1 MIYMKKIFKT
11 KSGFT
16 LIEMLVAMAIFVVFV
31 GILVNSYSS
40 IVKAYHEANDY
51 RKMYVEARD
60 IFETL
65 TRELRDGMVD
75 YEHVDYSFSVDNNN
89 PTEWHFISKDARYRT
104 DLKYNNIS
112 GELRLIK
119 SDLNPGSD
127 ICIYYTPVDADGELL
142 NPNIG
147 INNFNLLISPVK
159 DPYDDANVY
168 LDTVQFQPMVTI
180 YAEFEFE
187 GHSFELQTSLS
198 SRIYNQICETK

>member
-75 YEHVDYSFSVDNNN
+75 YEHVDYDSKVDNNN
-89 PTEWHFISKDARYRT
+89 VSKWHFI
-104 DLKYNNIS
+104 
-112 GELRLIK
+112 
-119 SDLNPGSD
+119 
-127 ICIYYTPVDADGELL
+127 
-142 NPNIG
+142 
-147 INNFNLLISPVK
+147 
-159 DPYDDANVY
+159 
-168 LDTVQFQPMVTI
+168 
-180 YAEFEFE
+180 
-187 GHSFELQTSLS
+187 
-198 SRIYNQICETK
+198 